1 MNKMNK
7 KGEVGIGMIVISF
20 VGIIVA
26 LALLNPIVDTTGD
39 MTTTRE
45 IINLSI
51 TTAAVNGTVT
61 LPGRENITVITV
73 QNESE
78 DFTDNFAVVTRNSGG
93 GLAILLKTL
102 DSAADANIDEGLEL
116 VEKALE
122 LKPDNCYYLDTKGW
136 GLYKQA
142 KYEEAYKVLKDAW
155 ESRPM
160 YVHVRYMH
168 LQEVEQA
175 LASQNQ

>member
-102 DSAADANIDEGLEL
+102 DSAADANIDEGL
-116 VEKALE
+116 VNVSYE
-122 LKPDNCYYLDTKGW
+122 LKPQGYSDSSGARGIINIVLIFAAIAIMAFAYGPIR
-136 GLYKQA
+136 
-142 KYEEAYKVLKDAW
+142 EAFGNIV
-155 ESRPM
+155 
-160 YVHVRYMH
+160 
-168 LQEVEQA
+168 
-175 LASQNQ
+175 N